1 MKDKEKLIQ
10 KQNHTMND
18 LKSAWKAMEALQS
31 ELEKTKDNK
40 MHIEKE
46 LHRAKIEHVKLE
58 ETIKNM

>member
-1 MKDKEKLIQ
+1 
-10 KQNHTMND
+10 
-18 LKSAWKAMEALQS
+18 MEALQS